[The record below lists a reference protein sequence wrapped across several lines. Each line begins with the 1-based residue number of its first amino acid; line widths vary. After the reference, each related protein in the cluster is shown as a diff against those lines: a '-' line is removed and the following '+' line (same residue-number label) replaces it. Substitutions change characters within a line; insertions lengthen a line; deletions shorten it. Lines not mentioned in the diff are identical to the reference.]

1 MIPCEDTI
9 GNLSHAQ
16 HQSQK
21 RKNTYHPTWTATP
34 LLIPSSKPSTTFTN
48 RITTPPPPMLPKSQ
62 ATRPSP
68 GAAQHETTTHNY
80 HHNPHLTGQPHAVPS
95 HSPSNFPLAPLRILA
110 SRGPNNRR
118 LCQASTGRNEWSS
131 LGLSRPMLSSRPLGT
146 PPRGGE
152 IISETDKPYQ
162 ESCAGAIAPTAEGGG
177 RSEASA
183 WRRVSWTTHK
193 LHLRVIQLKHWP
205 NRRGRRGAGAR
216 GYLEG
221 VYSCLGERGASNRR
235 KPHLIVRPC
244 VRKGHEIKEQHFI
257 LP

>member
-1 MIPCEDTI
+1 MIPCEDII

-21 RKNTYHPTWTATP
+21 KEKQLSSDFDSHSTP
-34 LLIPSSKPSTTFTN
+34 PPFFQTQHHITK
-48 RITTPPPPMLPKSQ
+48 RITTPPPPMLPNSQ

-95 HSPSNFPLAPLRILA
+95 HSPTNFPLAPFVSSRPEDRTIDDCARQKA
-110 SRGPNNRR
+110 S
-118 LCQASTGRNEWSS
+118 RNEWSS
-131 LGLSRPMLSSRPLGT
+131 LGLSRPMLSSCPLGS

-162 ESCAGAIAPTAEGGG
+162 ESCAGAFAPTAEGGG

-183 WRRVSWTTHK
+183 WRRVTWTTHK

-205 NRRGRRGAGAR
+205 NRRGRRGR
-216 GYLEG
+216 G
-221 VYSCLGERGASNRR
+221 NN
-235 KPHLIVRPC
+235 
-244 VRKGHEIKEQHFI
+244 
-257 LP
+257 